1 MLNKKTNQKIVL
13 IGVVIMYFF
22 YIIFRSN
29 YGTILL
35 FFIKIVRSLC
45 NEYKLYL
52 N

>member
-13 IGVVIMYFF
+13 IGVVII